1 MRATGPVAMRY
12 LVPAFLLAL
21 PGCAALGGPP
31 PLPEAP
37 DQDAFAYADV
47 GPFEEA
53 PADAASPWWQAFDDP
68 LLTALVQDAR
78 AANLDLRVA
87 LRRAEAAQA
96 RTRAARRGLLP
107 QGGTSL
113 AVQRQQNAAAAFAAF
128 AGPDAVGDGP
138 PEQPTFDLYTASAD
152 LSWEID
158 LFGRLRA
165 ETGRARADAAAQAAL
180 ARDTQRLV
188 TARTAE
194 AYVALLEAAARAS
207 VAERNLAAQARALRL
222 TEQLV
227 EMGELAAFDL
237 LRQQTLTRVTEAGLE
252 QARAARAEAVTAL
265 ALLTGRTVPALIAE
279 VPGVAA
285 PPPLPRPGDTIAL
298 ADPARVLA
306 RRPDV
311 AQAEAQL
318 LSVAYGRR
326 AQSASLFPQVTVTG
340 SASLTA
346 LDFSGLSDDGAF
358 GFAYG
363 PRLSWPVFSYP
374 QLLARLD
381 ASGREVEAAALAY
394 ERAALAALT
403 ETDAALAVY
412 ARSLRRARLLEAA
425 QETATRGLTL
435 ADVRYREGADSLL
448 SFLDAQRT
456 ALETEDAFVTAR
468 ASALRARIGVHRALG
483 D

>member
-1 MRATGPVAMRY
+1 M
-12 LVPAFLLAL
+12 
-21 PGCAALGGPP
+21 
-31 PLPEAP
+31 
-37 DQDAFAYADV
+37 QDAFAYEAV
-47 GPFEEA
+47 GPFERTGEE
-53 PADAASPWWQAFDDP
+53 SRPWWQAFDDP
-68 LLTALVQDAR
+68 LLTTLVTDAR
-78 AANLDLRVA
+78 AANLDLRSVVK
-87 LRRAEAAQA
+87 RAEAAQA

-107 QGGTSL
+107 QGSGAFSI
-113 AVQRQQNAAAAFAAF
+113 QRQQNAAAAFAAF
-128 AGPDAVGDGP
+128 AGPDAVEGGP
-138 PEQPTFDLYTASAD
+138 IEQPTFDLYTASTD

-158 LFGRLRA
+158 LFGRVRA
-165 ETGRARADAAAQAAL
+165 EIGRARADAAAQAAL
-180 ARDTQRLV
+180 ARDTQRLI

-194 AYVALLEAAARAS
+194 AYVALLEATGRAG
-207 VAERNLAAQARALRL
+207 VAERNLEAQARALRL

-227 EMGELAAFDL
+227 EMGELAEFDL

-252 QARAARAEAVTAL
+252 QVRAARAEAVAAL
-265 ALLTGRTVPALIAE
+265 ALLTGRTVPGLLAE
-279 VPGVAA
+279 VPDVAA
-285 PPPLPRPGDTIAL
+285 PPPLPRPGDVIGV

-318 LSVAYGRR
+318 LSAAYGRR
-326 AQSASLFPQVTVTG
+326 VQSASLFPQVTVTG

-363 PRLSWPVFSYP
+363 PRLSWALFSYP
-374 QLLARLD
+374 QLLASLD
-381 ASGREVEAAALAY
+381 ASGREAEAAALAY

-412 ARSLRRARLLEAA
+412 ARSLRQARLLEAA
-425 QETATRGLTL
+425 QETAARGLTL

-448 SFLDAQRT
+448 TFLDAQRT
-456 ALETEDAFVTAR
+456 ALDTEDAFVTAR
-468 ASALRARIGVHRALG
+468 AGALRARIGVHRALG